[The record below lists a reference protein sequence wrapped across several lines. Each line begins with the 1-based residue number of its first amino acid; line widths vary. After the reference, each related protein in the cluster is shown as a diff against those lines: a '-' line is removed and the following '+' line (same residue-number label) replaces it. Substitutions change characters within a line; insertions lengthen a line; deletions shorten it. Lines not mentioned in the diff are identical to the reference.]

1 MADILIKN
9 MEMPKTGNLVVCISS
24 DGTVT
29 VPYDYTLHFET
40 PVPQTK
46 AIELPP
52 HGRLVN
58 LDDVYEAI
66 NREIVPKGIFLSD
79 FYKAF
84 ADIPTVLEAST

>member
-1 MADILIKN
+1 
-9 MEMPKTGNLVVCISS
+9 MEMPKEPTYLVIYPEGKWQETTSS
-24 DGTVT
+24 AEGR
-29 VPYDYTLHFET
+29 
-40 PVPQTK
+40 

-58 LDDVYEAI
+58 IDDVYEAI